1 MILEVLGVSID
12 HPLRDELLI
21 PVPEKW
27 VQKALPLWPFVSVH
41 QNRICENG
49 VALLSFTADF
59 DATGDEEVSE
69 DLALDVKRQVQ

>member
-1 MILEVLGVSID
+1 MILEVLGVSIY

-27 VQKALPLWPFVSVH
+27 VQKALPLWPLVSVH
-41 QNRICENG
+41 QNRIRENG
-49 VALLSFTADF
+49 VALLSSTADF
-59 DATGDEEVSE
+59 DAAGDKEIFE

>member
-21 PVPEKW
+21 PVPEER
-27 VQKALPLWPFVSVH
+27 VQEALPLWPLVSVH
-41 QNRICENG
+41 QKGICEDG
-49 VALLSFTADF
+49 MALLSFAADL
-59 DATGDEEVSE
+59 DAAGNEEVFE